1 MDDSFY
7 NKRLLLKRHSWK
19 VCHSIC
25 RYPLPLLHPPDSCSV
40 CDCRPRR
47 ALSCVCVICAS
58 CASSSFCPL
67 CRRSA
72 FSWICTRYFCCCR
85 CRCPTPFSPSS
96 FSSSSSS
103 PGGRT
108 RKGRIWFCVAIKRT
122 WIMTMQEADGS
133 FNNPRTQSRN
143 NCFTLRGTK
152 PTPFRRHFW
161 QFP

>member
-7 NKRLLLKRHSWK
+7 LFVIKKIHSWK

-25 RYPLPLLHPPDSCSV
+25 RYPLPLSHPHDSCSV
-40 CDCRPRR
+40 CDGRSCRS
-47 ALSCVCVICAS
+47 LSCVCAICAS

-85 CRCPTPFSPSS
+85 CRCPTPSSPSS
-96 FSSSSSS
+96 SSSSFSS

-108 RKGRIWFCVAIKRT
+108 RKEEILFCVAEIL
-122 WIMTMQEADGS
+122 
-133 FNNPRTQSRN
+133 NNDNAESR
-143 NCFTLRGTK
+143 RQ
-152 PTPFRRHFW
+152 FRETNHETIVLHYMEQNQPPVRQHF
-161 QFP
+161 